1 MDNEIDVTQVKATG
15 SEIRSEFLIRPET
28 LLDRLDSIDV
38 RILKKFY
45 MAGPKPYDLSPYVQI
60 TITNELAKSGIAL
73 SVKAVALRLNKLVD
87 FGFLK
92 ETDTTPK
99 VYVPKEEL
107 KTFIGK
113 LIATYSA
120 NLGFDL
126 I

>member
-1 MDNEIDVTQVKATG
+1 MIEDINGMKSTGREIKT
-15 SEIRSEFLIRPET
+15 EYLMRPEV
-28 LLDRLDSIDV
+28 LLDKLDSIDV

-45 MAGPKPYDLSPYVQI
+45 MAGPKPHDLSPYVQI
-60 TITNELAKSGIAL
+60 NLTGELGKSGVLL

-87 FGFLK
+87 LGLLN
-92 ETDTTPK
+92 ESHTTPK
-99 VYVPKEEL
+99 IYIPKEDL
-107 KTFIGK
+107 KIFARK

>member
-1 MDNEIDVTQVKATG
+1 MKNTYFKGIEVTGKEIKT
-15 SEIRSEFLIRPET
+15 EFLMKPEM
-28 LLDRLDSIDV
+28 LLDRLDSIDI

-60 TITNELAKSGIAL
+60 TMTQELKKSGVVL
-73 SVKAVALRLNKLVD
+73 GVKAVALRLGKLVD
-87 FGFLK
+87 MGLLDESK
-92 ETDTTPK
+92 TTPK
-99 VYVPKEEL
+99 IYVPKEEL
-107 KTFIGK
+107 KPFIRK